1 MGLWVELDV
10 TRVIL
15 KNDEYF
21 PFTVMVNHFLVSDAK
36 IRKAIERLMEE
47 LYSAL

>member
-1 MGLWVELDV
+1 MSGVRCYTGYFKKDE
-10 TRVIL
+10 
-15 KNDEYF
+15 EYF

-36 IRKAIERLMEE
+36 VRKAIEHLMEE